1 MHACQEEYEKIDS
14 LVIKHHP
21 QLLVC
26 AMKCT
31 LALFQQH
38 VSLAG
43 RPAGR
48 LLPNLREPAQSFVFA
63 HFLPPP
69 ILQQSR
75 GRAHPSDVV
84 HCHERAKALSTYI
97 AHNAAATSRVVR
109 ETLAQLSSDNL
120 I

>member
-43 RPAGR
+43 RPVGR
-48 LLPNLREPAQSFVFA
+48 LCSPTPESHFV

-109 ETLAQLSSDNL
+109 ETLAQLSSENL